1 MLETAYFLI
10 TLDRHTPAEVARL
23 VRRIPGITEAVVTMG
38 DFDIIAVAQI
48 DGTKGFPALTAEL
61 QRIEGVSR
69 VTACVVLRP

>member
-10 TLDRHTPAEVARL
+10 SLGRHTPVEVARL

-38 DFDIIAVAQI
+38 DFDIIAIAQS
-48 DGTKGFPALTAEL
+48 DGTKGFRALASEV

-69 VTACVVLRP
+69 VTACVVVRP